1 MLLVCDKGYF
11 KGRRIMCKVSG
22 IGCAHVR
29 YCGMT
34 MRWSQTDSAK
44 DCIGRFENG
53 TNNNETDTGY
63 SGDVSDK
70 G

>member
-1 MLLVCDKGYF
+1 MILVCDKGYF
-11 KGRRIMCKVSG
+11 KGKRIFCKVSG
-22 IGCAHVR
+22 MGCAHVR

-34 MRWSQTDSAK
+34 LRWSQTDAAK
-44 DCIGRFENG
+44 NCLGRLNDG
-53 TNNNETDTGY
+53 KNNETDAGY